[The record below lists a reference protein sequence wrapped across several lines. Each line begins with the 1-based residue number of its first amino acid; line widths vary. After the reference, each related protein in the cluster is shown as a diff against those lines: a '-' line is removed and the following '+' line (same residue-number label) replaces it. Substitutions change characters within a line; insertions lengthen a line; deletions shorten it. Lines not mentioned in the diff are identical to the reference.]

1 MTQTAV
7 IPDYLKPAMERL
19 ETARSAHLANAS
31 RMDET
36 TTVISQVQTQ
46 KNELEQENGNDS
58 GAWRAAFRAGG
69 AVITDELKQRHLAH
83 VARRE
88 LAQECDSMN
97 EVLSF
102 ELDRLKGACDR
113 TARAYRRAHH
123 GVLSQYAEHELD
135 AALRESCGALIR
147 AMKLNILVLN
157 NPLANTTGHQ
167 GYTEPEKV
175 VMQQVK
181 AWLEQAV
188 KDCNIRLTD
197 EPVLFKTGLSAST
210 LPHMEH
216 DVATTPGQRKVWQE
230 KMREREANLKAR
242 GLLS

>member
-36 TTVISQVQTQ
+36 TTAISQVQTQ

-69 AVITDELKQRHLAH
+69 AVITDELKQRHLAR

-88 LAQECDSMN
+88 LALECDSMN

-113 TARAYRRAHH
+113 TARHTVRHITASS
-123 GVLSQYAEHELD
+123 VS
-135 AALRESCGALIR
+135 
-147 AMKLNILVLN
+147 
-157 NPLANTTGHQ
+157 
-167 GYTEPEKV
+167 
-175 VMQQVK
+175 MQSMNLMQPYVK
-181 AWLEQAV
+181 AAVPSSEQ
-188 KDCNIRLTD
+188 
-197 EPVLFKTGLSAST
+197 
-210 LPHMEH
+210 
-216 DVATTPGQRKVWQE
+216 
-230 KMREREANLKAR
+230 
-242 GLLS
+242 

>member
-1 MTQTAV
+1 MTHTAV

-19 ETARSAHLANAS
+19 ETAREAHLTSAR

-36 TTVISQVQTQ
+36 TAAISQVKAQ
-46 KNELEQENGNDS
+46 KKELEQENGNDS

-69 AVITDELKQRHLAH
+69 AVVADELNQRHLAR

-88 LAQECDSMN
+88 LAQECDNMA

-102 ELDRLKGACDR
+102 ELDSLKGACDR
-113 TARAYRRAHH
+113 TARAYRQAHH
-123 GVLSQYAEHELD
+123 SVLSQYAEHELD
-135 AALRESCGALIR
+135 VALRDTCSALVR

-181 AWLEQAV
+181 DRLEQAV
-188 KDCNIRLTD
+188 KGCNIRLTD

-216 DVATTPGQRKVWQE
+216 DVAATPVQRKVWQE
-230 KMREREANLKAR
+230 KMREREADLKAR

>member
-1 MTQTAV
+1 MTDTTA

-19 ETARSAHLANAS
+19 EVARSAHLSSAS

-36 TTVISQVQTQ
+36 TAAINQVKAQ
-46 KNELEQENGNDS
+46 KNELEQENGSDS
-58 GAWRAAFRAGG
+58 GAWRTAFRAGG
-69 AVITDELKQRHLAH
+69 AVITDELKQRHLAR
-83 VARRE
+83 VACRE
-88 LAQECDSMN
+88 LVQECDNMA

-102 ELDRLKGACDR
+102 ELDNFKGACDR
-113 TARAYRRAHH
+113 TARTYRQAHH
-123 GVLSQYAEHELD
+123 CVLSQYAEHELN
-135 AALRESCGALIR
+135 AALRDTCSALVR

-157 NPLANTTGHQ
+157 NPLANTTGHE
-167 GYTEPEKV
+167 GYIEPEKV

-188 KDCNIRLTD
+188 KGYSIRLTN

-216 DVATTPGQRKVWQE
+216 DVAATPVQRKVWQE
-230 KMREREANLKAR
+230 KMRAREASLKAR

>member
-7 IPDYLKPAMERL
+7 IPEYLKPAIESL
-19 ETARSAHLANAS
+19 ETAREAHLTSAR

-36 TTVISQVQTQ
+36 TAAISQVKAQ
-46 KNELEQENGNDS
+46 KKELEQENDNDCGS
-58 GAWRAAFRAGG
+58 WRTAFRADG
-69 AVITDELKQRHLAH
+69 AVITDELKQRHLAR

-88 LAQECDSMN
+88 LAQECDNMA

-102 ELDRLKGACDR
+102 ELDSLKGACDR
-113 TARAYRRAHH
+113 TARAYRQAHH
-123 GVLSQYAEHELD
+123 SVLSQYAEHELN
-135 AALRESCGALIR
+135 AALRDTCSALVR

-167 GYTEPEKV
+167 GYIQPEQA

-188 KDCNIRLTD
+188 KGCNIRLTD
-197 EPVLFKTGLSAST
+197 EPVLFKTGLSSST

-216 DVATTPGQRKVWQE
+216 DVAVTPGQRQVWFE
-230 KMREREANLKAR
+230 KMKKRESDLKVR

>member
-36 TTVISQVQTQ
+36 TTAISQVQMQ

-58 GAWRAAFRAGG
+58 GAWRSAFRAGG
-69 AVITDELKQRHLAH
+69 AVITDELKQRHLAR

-88 LAQECDSMN
+88 LAQECDNMA

-102 ELDRLKGACDR
+102 ELDSLKGVCDR
-113 TARAYRRAHH
+113 TARAYRQAHH
-123 GVLSQYAEHELD
+123 IVLSQYAEHELD
-135 AALRESCGALIR
+135 VALRDTCSALVR

-167 GYTEPEKV
+167 GYIQPEQA

-181 AWLEQAV
+181 DRLEQAV
-188 KDCNIRLTD
+188 KGCDIRLTD

-216 DVATTPGQRKVWQE
+216 DVAATPVQRKVWKE
-230 KMREREANLKAR
+230 KMREREADLKAR

>member
-19 ETARSAHLANAS
+19 ETAWSAHLASAS

-36 TTVISQVQTQ
+36 TAAISQVEAQ
-46 KNELEQENGNDS
+46 KKELEQENDNDS
-58 GAWRAAFRAGG
+58 GAWRTAFRAGG
-69 AVITDELKQRHLAH
+69 AVITDELKQRHLAR
-83 VARRE
+83 VARGE
-88 LAQECDSMN
+88 LVQECDN
-97 EVLSF
+97 TAEVLSF
-102 ELDRLKGACDR
+102 ELDSFKGACDR
-113 TARAYRRAHH
+113 TARAYRQAHH
-123 GVLSQYAEHELD
+123 SVLSQYAEHELN
-135 AALRESCGALIR
+135 AALRDTCSALVR

-181 AWLEQAV
+181 DRLEQAV
-188 KDCNIRLTD
+188 KGCDIRLTD

-216 DVATTPGQRKVWQE
+216 DVAVTPGQRKVWQE
-230 KMREREANLKAR
+230 KMQEREAGLKAR
-242 GLLS
+242 GMLS

>member
-19 ETARSAHLANAS
+19 ETAREAHLTNAR

-36 TTVISQVQTQ
+36 TAAISQVEVQ
-46 KNELEQENGNDS
+46 KKELEQENDNDS
-58 GAWRAAFRAGG
+58 DAWRTAFRAGG
-69 AVITDELKQRHLAH
+69 AVITDELKQRHLAR

-102 ELDRLKGACDR
+102 ELDSLKGACDR
-113 TARAYRRAHH
+113 TARAYRQAHH
-123 GVLSQYAEHELD
+123 SVLSQYAEHELD
-135 AALRESCGALIR
+135 VALRESCSALVR
-147 AMKLNILVLN
+147 AMKLSILVKE
-157 NPLANTTGHQ
+157 NPLANTIGHQ
-167 GYTEPEKV
+167 GYVEPEHA

-181 AWLEQAV
+181 TWLEQAV
-188 KDCNIRLTD
+188 RGCNIRLTD

-216 DVATTPGQRKVWQE
+216 DVAATPVQRKVWQE
-230 KMREREANLKAR
+230 KMREREADLKAR

>member
-1 MTQTAV
+1 
-7 IPDYLKPAMERL
+7 
-19 ETARSAHLANAS
+19 
-31 RMDET
+31 
-36 TTVISQVQTQ
+36 
-46 KNELEQENGNDS
+46 
-58 GAWRAAFRAGG
+58 
-69 AVITDELKQRHLAH
+69 
-83 VARRE
+83 
-88 LAQECDSMN
+88 
-97 EVLSF
+97 
-102 ELDRLKGACDR
+102 
-113 TARAYRRAHH
+113 
-123 GVLSQYAEHELD
+123 
-135 AALRESCGALIR
+135 ALRESCGALIR

-167 GYTEPEKV
+167 GYIEPEKV

-188 KDCNIRLTD
+188 KGCNIRLTD

-230 KMREREANLKAR
+230 KMREREADLKAR

>member
-36 TTVISQVQTQ
+36 TTAISRANA

-69 AVITDELKQRHLAH
+69 AVITDELKQRHLAR

-102 ELDRLKGACDR
+102 
-113 TARAYRRAHH
+113 
-123 GVLSQYAEHELD
+123 
-135 AALRESCGALIR
+135 
-147 AMKLNILVLN
+147 
-157 NPLANTTGHQ
+157 
-167 GYTEPEKV
+167 
-175 VMQQVK
+175 
-181 AWLEQAV
+181 
-188 KDCNIRLTD
+188 
-197 EPVLFKTGLSAST
+197 
-210 LPHMEH
+210 
-216 DVATTPGQRKVWQE
+216 
-230 KMREREANLKAR
+230 
-242 GLLS
+242 

>member
-7 IPDYLKPAMERL
+7 IPDYLKPAIESL
-19 ETARSAHLANAS
+19 ETAREAHLTSAR

-36 TTVISQVQTQ
+36 TAAISQVKAQ
-46 KNELEQENGNDS
+46 KKELEQENENDC
-58 GAWRAAFRAGG
+58 GAWRTAFRAGG
-69 AVITDELKQRHLAH
+69 AVITDELKQRHLAR

-88 LAQECDSMN
+88 LAQECDNMA

-102 ELDRLKGACDR
+102 ELDSLKGVCDR
-113 TARAYRRAHH
+113 TARAYRQAHH
-123 GVLSQYAEHELD
+123 SVLSQYAEHELN
-135 AALRESCGALIR
+135 AALRDTCSALVR

-167 GYTEPEKV
+167 GYIQPEKA

-188 KDCNIRLTD
+188 KGCNIRLTD
-197 EPVLFKTGLSAST
+197 EPVLFKTGLSSST

-216 DVATTPGQRKVWQE
+216 DVAVTPGQRQVWFE
-230 KMREREANLKAR
+230 KMKKRESDLKAR